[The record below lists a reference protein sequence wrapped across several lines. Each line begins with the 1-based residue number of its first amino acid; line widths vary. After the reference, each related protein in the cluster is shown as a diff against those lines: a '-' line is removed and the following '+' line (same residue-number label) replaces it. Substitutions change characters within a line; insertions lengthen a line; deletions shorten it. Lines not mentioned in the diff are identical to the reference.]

1 MKTIACLGSGSGAS
15 GEPCYDAMVEV
26 GRLLAERGLI
36 VATGGFGGAG
46 MEAPA
51 KGATTAGGKAIGYT
65 MYGMS
70 GNPYLSETVD
80 CREQYTKSTVGPSR
94 TATPSEVQFGVRL
107 GNLLVADGFIIAAEG
122 GPGTMVELM
131 AIIVLNHKL
140 WKKEPKHLAILKVKG
155 VEGKGW
161 GSNMLD
167 RLEEWGVLPREVRE
181 SILIV
186 ETPEEAVAWAIG

>member
-1 MKTIACLGSGSGAS
+1 MKVIACLGSGSGAS
-15 GEPCYDAMVEV
+15 GDPCYDAMVEV
-26 GRLLAERGLI
+26 GRLLAERGLT

-51 KGATTAGGKAIGYT
+51 KGATTAGGKAVGYT

-80 CREQYTKSTVGPSR
+80 CQRQYVDPTKEASR
-94 TATPSEVQFGVRL
+94 LPSEVQFGVRL
-107 GNLLVADGFIIAAEG
+107 GNLLAADGFIIAAEG

-140 WKKEPKHLAILKVKG
+140 WKKEPKRLAILKVKG

-161 GSNMLD
+161 GSDMLD
-167 RLEEWGVLPREVRE
+167 RLEEWGVLPRAVRE
-181 SILIV
+181 SILVV
-186 ETPEEAVAWAIG
+186 ETPEEAVNWATR